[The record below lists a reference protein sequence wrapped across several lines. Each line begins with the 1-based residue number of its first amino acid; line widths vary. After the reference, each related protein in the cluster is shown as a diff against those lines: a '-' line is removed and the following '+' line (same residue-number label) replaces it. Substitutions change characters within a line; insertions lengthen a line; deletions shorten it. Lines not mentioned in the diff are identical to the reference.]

1 MRTPIVDFAKLR
13 VVRFQGQS
21 LVSGVATVQVEG
33 VPTRITDPVRT
44 VVDCFRLSRL
54 IDRETALEALREV
67 LRRPNVAPSQLLR
80 VADALGG
87 AGAIRSALE
96 ILGA

>member
-1 MRTPIVDFAKLR
+1 
-13 VVRFQGQS
+13 
-21 LVSGVATVQVEG
+21 
-33 VPTRITDPVRT
+33 VRT

-67 LRRPNVAPSQLLR
+67 LRRPNTAPSQLLR
-80 VADALGG
+80 VADAVGG
-87 AGAIRSALE
+87 AGAIRAALE